1 MQRRD
6 RDRIN
11 KVLNEMKERPLHGD
25 IVPLRGEHQGGFRRR
40 IGSWRVIFSVNPDA
54 QVVIV
59 HDIARRTST
68 TY

>member
-1 MQRRD
+1 MQGRD
-6 RDRIN
+6 RARIN
-11 KVLNEMKERPLHGD
+11 RVLNEMKERPLHGD
-25 IVPLRGEHQGGFRRR
+25 IVRLPGEHHGAFRRR
-40 IGSWRVIFSVNPDA
+40 IGSWRIIFSVKPDA